1 MKLVWAAA
9 ILMIALVVTGVLLE
23 QAMNRE
29 TDRILQLIHRVE
41 DAVLAGKFD
50 DAEALLTEV
59 EQQWDRADR
68 FWCMIVYHHDMDHV
82 RDSLVRLRQHIR
94 FHDSHLSLV
103 EISTAV
109 QLIDHIPQKEAFSLE
124 SVL

>member
-9 ILMIALVVTGVLLE
+9 ILMIVLVVTGILLE

-29 TDRILQLIHRVE
+29 ADRILQLIYRVE
-41 DAVLAGKFD
+41 AAVLAGRFD
-50 DAEALLTEV
+50 EAEALLTEV

-68 FWCMIVYHHDMDHV
+68 FWCMIVYHHDMDRV

-103 EISTAV
+103 EINTAV
-109 QLIDHIPQKEAFSLE
+109 QLVDHIPKKEAFNLE